1 MPPSAYKEANNRN
14 TRELD
19 RLRRLIGNLQKLNN
33 VTNNWNDSRW
43 LNEFEERNINHF
55 KALYAAR
62 KRNPA
67 AYNISKLRQNRRE
80 LLNKQQARRVA
91 YGYVP
96 KMRSN
101 WTTHGG
107 QPAPPSIP
115 RWEVMRFRRNIR
127 AMPTNFNS
135 GRFRNAFTKE
145 GTLKAPSGKKPVPFV
160 PKKPVRGFVPTLKE
174 LAWKAKSSNENF
186 ETVKTMNNKQLKLLS
201 KVGPFNWTAM
211 KPKRRANPLPNNNV
225 TRYRR
230 EAAARVI
237 QRTVKRRQKPSQ
249 GFLLRTNSARAR
261 EAELGIGAG
270 AHRASGPA
278 NNTRVTWTRR
288 ANGTINR
295 HNTLEKLN
303 LKLSKVERNAL
314 NKMPET
320 NAIAYI
326 RNLARAH

>member
-14 TRELD
+14 TRELE

-43 LNEFEERNINHF
+43 LNEFEERNINYF

-62 KRNPA
+62 KRNPS

-101 WTTHGG
+101 
-107 QPAPPSIP
+107 
-115 RWEVMRFRRNIR
+115 
-127 AMPTNFNS
+127 MPTNFNS

-186 ETVKTMNNKQLKLLS
+186 ETVKTMNNKQLKLFS
-201 KVGPFNWTAM
+201 KYAPVNWAM
-211 KPKRRANPLPNNNV
+211 LKPKRRAVPLPNNNV
-225 TRYRR
+225 TKYRR
-230 EAAARVI
+230 YLAARVI
-237 QRTVKRRQKPSQ
+237 QRHVKRHQAKHASQPSR
-249 GFLLRTNSARAR
+249 GFTLRPR
-261 EAELGIGAG
+261 ETMHREMQLRIGIGAG
-270 AHRASGPA
+270 RMRGPA
-278 NNTRVTWTRR
+278 NNMRVTWSRN
-288 ANGTINR
+288 ANGKISI
-295 HNTLEKLN
+295 HKTLRNMNMKLT
-303 LKLSKVERNAL
+303 EAQRNAL
-314 NKMPET
+314 NKMSET